1 MIDYDFYVNSYL
13 GTSIPEKAFTT
24 AAARAQDALTRL
36 CRQYQ
41 VMNCDEIS
49 EQMALCAMAETIY
62 SYKKDAVTSAAV
74 GNVSVRY
81 EKGKDLN
88 RQLLEKARIYLDIYR
103 GNSLCAP

>member
-13 GTSIPEKAFTT
+13 GTLIPEKAFPN
-24 AAARAQDALTRL
+24 AAARAEDALTRL

-41 VMNCDEIS
+41 VTNGDEIS
-49 EQMALCAMAETIY
+49 EKLALCAMAETIY
-62 SYKKDAVTSAAV
+62 SHKKDTVTAAAV

-81 EKGKDLN
+81 AKGKDLN

-103 GNSLCAP
+103 GNSLCSP